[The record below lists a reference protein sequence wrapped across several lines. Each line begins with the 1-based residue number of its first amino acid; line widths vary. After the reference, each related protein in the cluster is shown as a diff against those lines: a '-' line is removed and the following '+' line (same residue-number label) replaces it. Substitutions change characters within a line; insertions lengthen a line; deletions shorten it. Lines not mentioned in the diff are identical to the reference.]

1 MHADPSQIAFLDHVG
16 VEWSRVRQSR
26 YWMYQRFQYRY
37 PGRIREL
44 RQRLMVIPSDEYGD
58 QRVRSYGLHVSAPDA
73 STAMHHDRFGNRVFT
88 VYVPTAD
95 EEVTFEMRME
105 VERTLE
111 GATPPHLTDADVAP
125 YREPTALTA
134 THPSLAAI
142 AGLMVAQYRDPEER
156 CAAINAWV
164 FRAMRYGAGATT
176 VSTTAAEALAI
187 GQGLCQD
194 YAHIMLAL
202 CRGTG
207 IAARYSSGH
216 MLGEGGSH
224 AWVEALLPA
233 AGGGYRPV
241 AFDPTNNRRTTP
253 AYITVALG
261 RDYDD
266 VSPTSGSYIAPY
278 AGRLTTSKRAGLTHL
293 EYRGAAA
300 PGSAV

>member
-1 MHADPSQIAFLDHVG
+1 MHINHSQIAFLDHVG
-16 VEWSRVRQSR
+16 VEWGRVRQSR

-44 RQRLMVIPSDEYGD
+44 RQRLMVIPSDQYGD
-58 QRVRSYGLHVSAPDA
+58 QRVRSYALHVSAPDA
-73 STAMHHDRFGNRVFT
+73 TTAMQHDRFGNRVFL
-88 VYVPTAD
+88 VYVPAAE
-95 EEVTFEMRME
+95 EEVTFEMRLE
-105 VERTLE
+105 VERTLD
-111 GATPPHLTDADVAP
+111 GAAAPRLSAEEVAP

-134 THPSLAAI
+134 AHPSLTAI
-142 AGLMVAQYRDPEER
+142 SGLMADQYGDPEER

-164 FRAMRYGAGATT
+164 YRAMRYGAGATT

-202 CRGTG
+202 CRGAG
-207 IAARYSSGH
+207 LAARYSSGH

-224 AWVEALLPA
+224 AWVEALLPDA
-233 AGGGYRPV
+233 MGGYRPV

-266 VSPTSGSYIAPY
+266 VSPTSGSYVAPY
-278 AGRLTTSKRAGLTHL
+278 AGHLTTSKRAGITHL
-293 EYRGAAA
+293 EYRGA
-300 PGSAV
+300 